1 VCLLAANNAY
11 LGNKVMNDEPKKS
24 TGMQPRDKW
33 IPWYFV
39 AFFAVVFAVNG
50 FFAYKAVST
59 MPGVVDTHH
68 YEKGLKYNELI
79 AAAEKQAKLGWKCDV
94 QFKSSADAKDAKK
107 GKVQV
112 VIVDGEGVALEKAQV
127 QVVFMRPAQYGLDK
141 DVVLKEV
148 AAGNY
153 ENDMTLPAVG
163 QWLASVAVVKGD
175 DKFTMNKR
183 LVIK

>member
-1 VCLLAANNAY
+1 
-11 LGNKVMNDEPKKS
+11 MDEPQKTS
-24 TGMQPRDKW
+24 GMQPRDKW

-59 MPGVVDTHH
+59 MPGVVETHH

-79 AAAEKQAKLGWKCDV
+79 ASAEKQAKLGWKCDV
-94 QFKSSADAKDAKK
+94 QFKASPDTKDVKN

-112 VIVDGEGVALEKAQV
+112 VIVDAEGIALEKAQV
-127 QVVFMRPAQYGLDK
+127 QVVFMRPTQDGNDQR
-141 DVVLKEV
+141 VTLKEV

-153 ENDMTLPAVG
+153 ETALTLPMTG
-163 QWLASVAVVKGD
+163 QWLATVAVVKGD

-183 LVIK
+183 LIIQ